1 MKKFFA
7 MFIVAFLA
15 TFALSSCDGTKPEF
29 KFDLEVSGDVSDT
42 PTSIVAD
49 FNASVTNVPV
59 VETQTMLFSAAPTK
73 DITSPEGVDALQWLD
88 DYIKTNV
95 LDEMG
100 PETVYEI
107 KVKGYVHEKVTG
119 LTFSVDKKFSN
130 KPPTV
135 E

>member
-1 MKKFFA
+1 MKKFFI
-7 MFIVAFLA
+7 MCFVALLA
-15 TFALSSCDGTKPEF
+15 TLALLSCDGTKPEF
-29 KFDLEVSGDVSDT
+29 KFDLEVAGDVSDT
-42 PTSIVAD
+42 PTQINAD
-49 FNASVTNVPV
+49 FHASVTNVPV

-73 DITSPEGVDALQWLD
+73 DITSPEGADALQWLD
-88 DYIKTNV
+88 EYIKTNV
-95 LDEMG
+95 IDEMG

>member
-1 MKKFFA
+1 MKKFFVV
-7 MFIVAFLA
+7 FIVAFLA

-73 DITSPEGVDALQWLD
+73 DITSPEGADALQWLD
-88 DYIKTNV
+88 EYIQSNV
-95 LDEMG
+95 IAEMG
-100 PETVYEI
+100 PQTSYNI
-107 KVKGYVHEKVTG
+107 TVKGYVHEKVTG
-119 LTFSVDKKFSN
+119 LTFAVDKQFTN
-130 KPPTV
+130 TKPAAH
-135 E
+135 